1 MQEDFHY
8 YATYCAAILAGYSHG
23 ESMDICYS
31 AQFVDLCSRT
41 LLSKI
46 KAPVAA
52 ATTQLQLEM
61 MDARTDIVGLQ
72 DITRIWASFHFLPK
86 DLYAVKAR
94 RPRGYMN
101 KYRLICG
108 PNGDLVK
115 RTVELARGKSLPS
128 VGIAMHVLADT
139 WAHSNFAGTP
149 SLVINNTTNDFYEI
163 FSGPD
168 GDYEKKIKFR
178 HSPSAPDD
186 LDKCLYT
193 NSVYQRNENTIMN
206 LGHGR
211 AGHLP
216 DYSFIR
222 YRYLPAWDDYRVMV
236 KDNPSDYFKAFCQM
250 IYAMKYIRGEIQN
263 FETDTYDYEAVSGW
277 EDRIRE
283 IIGKRQL
290 LASDDWKAFGQ
301 ELSGSE
307 IEDFDLNKYQGPYMD
322 AAKEDKG
329 ETFIGQFV
337 EGAMAHKWMVCDQ
350 IYQSGNMLAGFVEGK
365 AIKKADSQEAMAGK
379 RQKRI

>member
-1 MQEDFHY
+1 
-8 YATYCAAILAGYSHG
+8 
-23 ESMDICYS
+23 
-31 AQFVDLCSRT
+31 
-41 LLSKI
+41 
-46 KAPVAA
+46 
-52 ATTQLQLEM
+52 
-61 MDARTDIVGLQ
+61 
-72 DITRIWASFHFLPK
+72 
-86 DLYAVKAR
+86 
-94 RPRGYMN
+94 
-101 KYRLICG
+101 
-108 PNGDLVK
+108 
-115 RTVELARGKSLPS
+115 
-128 VGIAMHVLADT
+128 
-139 WAHSNFAGTP
+139 
-149 SLVINNTTNDFYEI
+149 
-163 FSGPD
+163 
-168 GDYEKKIKFR
+168 
-178 HSPSAPDD
+178 
-186 LDKCLYT
+186 
-193 NSVYQRNENTIMN
+193 MN

-222 YRYLPAWDDYRVMV
+222 YKYLPAWDDYRVMV

-250 IYAMKYIRGEIQN
+250 IYAMKYIRGEIQS

-365 AIKKADSQEAMAGK
+365 AIKKAGSQEAMAGK